1 MEQVDKLCTH
11 LVILKR
17 GSVVGAGTMGEMHQG
32 FAGLDLEAGFMQLT
46 EQEMPTSTRRVLRP
60 LRRALKRAVYRALAA
75 EGGRQKAV

>member
-17 GSVVGAGTMGEMHQG
+17 GSVVGAGSMDQMRQG

-46 EQEMPTSTRRVLRP
+46 EQGDADHNARNI
-60 LRRALKRAVYRALAA
+60 AA
-75 EGGRQKAV
+75 AAASV